1 MIEPPVQES
10 PFTFPCEFP
19 VKAMGLAE
27 GDFDSLVVS
36 LVRKHSP
43 DILEGA
49 VRTRLSRGGRFMSVT
64 VTIQAQSRRQLDDIY
79 MELTANDRV
88 LMAL

>member
-1 MIEPPVQES
+1 MTEQPAEEFLPD
-10 PFTFPCEFP
+10 FPCEFP
-19 VKAMGLAE
+19 IKAMGLAQ

-43 DILEGA
+43 DIFEGA

-64 VTIQAQSRRQLDDIY
+64 VTIQAQSRSQLDRIY
-79 MELTANDRV
+79 LELTRNDRV
-88 LMAL
+88 IMAL